1 MCDVMVNISPPL
13 LTITDHHPLLSQDY
27 AERQVS
33 ETVFTRHRSSSI
45 TNLKN
50 QQMRRDDM
58 LCLALSDF

>member
-1 MCDVMVNISPPL
+1 MVNKSPPL
-13 LTITDHHPLLSQDY
+13 LTITDYHPLLSQDF
-27 AERQVS
+27 AEKKVS
-33 ETVFTRHRSSSI
+33 ETVFTGYRSSSI